1 LPAGHNLNRD
11 AYYVGNIVYDGWRM
25 FQRDRRDF
33 SDPRFA
39 GSGGRRGV
47 I

>member
-1 LPAGHNLNRD
+1 
-11 AYYVGNIVYDGWRM
+11 VYDGWRM